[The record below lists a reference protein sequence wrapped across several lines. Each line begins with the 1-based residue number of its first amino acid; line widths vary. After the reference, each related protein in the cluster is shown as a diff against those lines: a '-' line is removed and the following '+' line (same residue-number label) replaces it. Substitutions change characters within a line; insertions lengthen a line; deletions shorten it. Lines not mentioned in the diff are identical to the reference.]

1 MGHVYDL
8 LKFSLKQEGR
18 DDIVCFHR
26 SNQLIFGRLP
36 KNFYNDHCLVTIAAV
51 IILSYLIV
59 QIQRLSFIMILF
71 FVLILLEQHHI
82 IFTYLLCPFKYPL
95 SMKFN
100 LAWRGKYGCDDPW
113 PS

>member
-26 SNQLIFGRLP
+26 SDQLIFGRLP

-59 QIQRLSFIMILF
+59 QIQRLSFTMILF
-71 FVLILLEQHHI
+71 FVLILLETTSYN
-82 IFTYLLCPFKYPL
+82 FYLPTL
-95 SMKFN
+95 S
-100 LAWRGKYGCDDPW
+100 LQI
-113 PS
+113 SIEHEI